1 MFGLEKPK
9 REKYEF
15 DLEKEIKENPTHAKK
30 YIEKAE
36 ARILDIK
43 KQLREGTESK
53 EFNEL
58 DILLHGYGALQK
70 TLKKITK

>member
-1 MFGLEKPK
+1 MFGLEKPA
-9 REKYEF
+9 REKYVF
-15 DLEKEIKENPTHAKK
+15 DLEKEIKENPANGKK

-53 EFNEL
+53 EFSEL
-58 DILLHGYGALQK
+58 DTLLHGYGALQK